1 MMTTMT
7 APAVSP
13 AATEE
18 RLRRVLWA
26 DALVTAGVGLV
37 GLLGPSW
44 YGDPSWVARG
54 VGAGFVLVAVV
65 LAAAL
70 GTSDRTDA
78 RRLRTTA
85 VVIAESAFAWTVA
98 ALLAAVLVDMDSA
111 GREVLVATA
120 LGTLAFGLVETRLAR
135 RLK

>member
-1 MMTTMT
+1 MTTMT

-26 DALVTAGVGLV
+26 DALVTGGVGLV

-44 YGDPSWVARG
+44 YGAPAWVARG

-65 LAAAL
+65 LASAL
-70 GTSDRTDA
+70 GTADRSDGG
-78 RRLRTTA
+78 RLRTTA
-85 VVIAESAFAWTVA
+85 VVVAESAFAWTVA
-98 ALLAAVLVDMDSA
+98 ALLAAALVHMDGA